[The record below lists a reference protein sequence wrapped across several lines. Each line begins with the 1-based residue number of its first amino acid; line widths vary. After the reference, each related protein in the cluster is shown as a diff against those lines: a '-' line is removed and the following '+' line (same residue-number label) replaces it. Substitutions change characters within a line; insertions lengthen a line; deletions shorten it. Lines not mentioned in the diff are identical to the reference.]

1 MASNLGLLNY
11 IYAFMHK
18 FNDTIYAEIESEDSC
33 RPKFIVVKL
42 VETTGFQK
50 G

>member
-1 MASNLGLLNY
+1 
-11 IYAFMHK
+11 MHK
-18 FNDTIYAEIESEDSC
+18 LNDTIYAEIENEDSF
-33 RPKFIVVKL
+33 KFIVVKL

>member
-1 MASNLGLLNY
+1 
-11 IYAFMHK
+11 MHK
-18 FNDTIYAEIESEDSC
+18 LNDTIYAEGENDDFC
-33 RPKFIVVKL
+33 QFIVVKL